1 MQCFNKDSETSKPL
15 SEHMTWFGKGLSFS
29 LLGQLGAHAMSHM
42 KEMIL
47 TEQQQPGR
55 APGRDSTPQM
65 QREQQALILW
75 R

>member
-1 MQCFNKDSETSKPL
+1 
-15 SEHMTWFGKGLSFS
+15 MTWFGKGLSFS
-29 LLGQLGAHAMSHM
+29 LLDQLGAHAMSHM

-65 QREQQALILW
+65 WREQQALIL
-75 R
+75 